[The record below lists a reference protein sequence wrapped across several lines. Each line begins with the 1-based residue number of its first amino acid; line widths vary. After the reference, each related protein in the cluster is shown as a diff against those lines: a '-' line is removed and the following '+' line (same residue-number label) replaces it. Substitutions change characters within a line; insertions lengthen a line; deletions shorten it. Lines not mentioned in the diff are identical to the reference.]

1 VKFFTPLK
9 KEAIYMFEKLVQ
21 KIQFKFSFLY
31 QTFPNYTCKFCREK
45 KNFMFFIDD
54 NPICPECL
62 PKFFEKELIPLIIS
76 KVILSLEDKEGKD
89 A

>member
-1 VKFFTPLK
+1 
-9 KEAIYMFEKLVQ
+9 
-21 KIQFKFSFLY
+21 
-31 QTFPNYTCKFCREK
+31 
-45 KNFMFFIDD
+45 MFFIDD